1 MQAFYE
7 FMPMRKS
14 AFPRGAGMQAYRRA
28 QYGDLLDVAFLDTRQ
43 YRTDQPCND
52 RFNAACPGI
61 EATTA
66 QVLGDAQEAWLLTNL
81 DRSKARWKALAQQV
95 MMMDLNR
102 NTSGGQGVNTDSW
115 AGYRVPRNRLLSHMR
130 DRRIDNVVV
139 LTGDEHQNYAGGL
152 WLDGSQPEGAPIAVE
167 FVGTSIS
174 SRGDGSDRGADYDRF
189 MAVNPQLKFRN
200 SQRGYVVCEA
210 TPTVWTTQFKVLDK
224 VSDRS
229 GVLTTRQTFAIE
241 AGSNTLTPA

>member
-1 MQAFYE
+1 M
-7 FMPMRKS
+7 
-14 AFPRGAGMQAYRRA
+14 
-28 QYGDLLDVAFLDTRQ
+28 
-43 YRTDQPCND
+43 
-52 RFNAACPGI
+52 
-61 EATTA
+61 
-66 QVLGDAQEAWLLTNL
+66 
-81 DRSKARWKALAQQV
+81 
-95 MMMDLNR
+95 
-102 NTSGGQGVNTDSW
+102 
-115 AGYRVPRNRLLSHMR
+115 
-130 DRRIDNVVV
+130 V